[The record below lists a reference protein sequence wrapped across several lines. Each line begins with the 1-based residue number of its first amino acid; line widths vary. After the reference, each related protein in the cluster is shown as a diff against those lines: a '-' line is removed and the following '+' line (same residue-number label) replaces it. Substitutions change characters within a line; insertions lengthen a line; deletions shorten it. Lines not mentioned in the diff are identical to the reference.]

1 MLNSID
7 SFFQY
12 FVKRAFNLFCF
23 SAKRMPYRMLICK
36 CCFLSCSYIEISIR
50 CECRGVPW
58 FEICLH
64 CRQWFFQRVLLEVLG
79 EIVFNIL

>member
-36 CCFLSCSYIEISIR
+36 CCFLSCCYIVISTR
-50 CECRGVPW
+50 CECRRWHGLKFAYIAVNG
-58 FEICLH
+58 FSKE
-64 CRQWFFQRVLLEVLG
+64 FY
-79 EIVFNIL
+79 